1 MSRDDFTGEPFRT
14 RAVSP
19 DVAAERVPFPV
30 LESRG
35 RLSVQEG
42 TLPVRTRT
50 SGSNEKYRGEGFA
63 RARRTAPL
71 HAMDDPHDRQAERP
85 PVRPHRDHTRGVAR
99 RLLRQGRHADLQGFR
114 LRAGLLIMPSRY

>member
-35 RLSVQEG
+35 RLSVHEG

-63 RARRTAPL
+63 RTRRTAPL

-85 PVRPHRDHTRGVAR
+85 PVRPHRDHTRAS
-99 RLLRQGRHADLQGFR
+99 LADFYDRDVMRICRGFR